1 MEGMT
6 ILLVVG
12 LVAFGAVLAVACIVV
27 GMSLSW
33 RFQGRDGKLMENDSL
48 PAKAARVD
56 ELPEDSE

>member
-6 ILLVVG
+6 ILMVVG
-12 LVAFGAVLAVACIVV
+12 LVGFGAILALACVVA

-33 RFQGRDGKLMENDSL
+33 RFQGRDGKLLERDSL
-48 PAKAARVD
+48 PAGAAKAS